1 MMHYSGLFALAL
13 GGAAGTVL
21 RHLIISLFGA
31 PWAVAAINITGSFL
45 IGLAWVMLSQR
56 LLLGPVVMT
65 GLLGGFTTFSAF
77 SLDMALLWEKG
88 AVHMA
93 LLYVVLSVLLSILA
107 VFAGLAIARSIGA

>member
-1 MMHYSGLFALAL
+1 MMHFSGLLALAL

-45 IGLAWVMLSQR
+45 IGLAWIMLSQR

-77 SLDMALLWEKG
+77 SLDTLKLVEAGRMTEALAYV
-88 AVHMA
+88 AVS
-93 LLYVVLSVLLSILA
+93 VFLSLFA
-107 VFAGLAIARSIGA
+107 VFLGVTLARQLS

>member
-77 SLDMALLWEKG
+77 SLDTLKLIEIGRLAEALAYV
-88 AVHMA
+88 AV
-93 LLYVVLSVLLSILA
+93 SVFFSLFA
-107 VFAGLAIARSIGA
+107 VFLGVTLARQLS